1 MQQMVQFECPKVRN
15 PLMSL
20 TFGVNCMRTF
30 RFYLLRSFTRARA
43 RRSAP
48 LAQPR
53 AGLFMQLILQDR
65 FEGSSASAAF
75 VFTTF
80 MCHVSTVDEK
90 CNWEDFKANSSNKS
104 SKSEP

>member
-1 MQQMVQFECPKVRN
+1 MPQGQK
-15 PLMSL
+15 PLDVTYFWGKLYAHFSL
-20 TFGVNCMRTF
+20 LPFTL
-30 RFYLLRSFTRARA
+30 FYARS
-43 RRSAP
+43 RSP

-80 MCHVSTVDEK
+80 MCHVSTGDEK